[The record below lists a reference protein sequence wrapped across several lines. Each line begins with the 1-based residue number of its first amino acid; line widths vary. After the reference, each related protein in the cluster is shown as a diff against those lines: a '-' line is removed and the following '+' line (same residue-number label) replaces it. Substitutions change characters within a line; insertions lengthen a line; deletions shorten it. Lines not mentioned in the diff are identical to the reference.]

1 MLRWFSYIINSPE
14 VLEWV
19 IFIYTLTIYIIFPVY
34 SSLSTTTIMHEGLWS
49 ITTISRKMQNTYP
62 QVYEDFRNGCFA
74 INRTSKQFSCGP
86 VDLTMEQTIKA
97 NAACQRTG
105 ISVLIN
111 SISERE
117 RDVIIIFLLKLLY

>member
-74 INRTSKQFSCGP
+74 INRTSKQFSCVP

-117 RDVIIIFLLKLLY
+117 RDVIINFLLKLLY